1 MGFLMVRLDKGAL
14 QLNLP
19 VCLGISL
26 RRHYD
31 GRLRLTLPRPV
42 DTFMALY
49 PLSKLIYKVRHIND
63 VPYKLS
69 LSPSVMVSFILV
81 ITLIAVGV
89 ETKFPF
95 RCLAWTNYISDKDK
109 GVQAIFAESRADFV
123 CPVNNI
129 GHILARMPK

>member
-42 DTFMALY
+42 DTFMALF
-49 PLSKLIYKVRHIND
+49 PLSKLIIKEWHTNY
-63 VPYKLS
+63 VPWKLS
-69 LSPSVMVSFILV
+69 LSPSVMLSFILV

-95 RCLAWTNYISDKDK
+95 HCLA
-109 GVQAIFAESRADFV
+109 
-123 CPVNNI
+123 
-129 GHILARMPK
+129 